1 MSGVCRLSRLIAAAV
16 LAFAVMV
23 SHPAWGQDV
32 QASGAPGSSP
42 TFTKD
47 VAPILQEK
55 CEVCHRP
62 DNIGPMSL
70 ITYEDVRPW
79 VRSIKTRVVSRDMPP
94 WLLDKN
100 VGIQR
105 FINDRSLTDQQ
116 IDTIV
121 KWIDAGAP
129 RGDVKDMP
137 RAKEWPKGDRF
148 FLEEV
153 LGPPDL
159 IVRSKPWT
167 MAAQAPDAMFE
178 TEVDVPQLTEPRWV
192 RASETRPS
200 LKGRRIAHH
209 SNTYLLRSPSADSIA
224 AERAL
229 RAGQPGAELV
239 INDRQ
244 TSPTVERELF
254 TEWAQGKGG
263 EIYPENVGKLVIPG
277 MKVGFQTHYHAVNE
291 EVTDTLEVAWW
302 FHPKGKTP
310 RYSAEYTSV
319 GIQRDRL
326 TLQIPPNSVVQYQG
340 STVLQAPAILHNF
353 QPHMHYRGKAQTLEA
368 IYPDGRREVINQV
381 TRYSNSWHIN
391 YIYDPD
397 YAPIFPKGTV
407 LLVTSVLD
415 NTTANKNNPDPRQ
428 WVSGGERTVDEMAH
442 LNEQVI
448 YITEDDYRR
457 IVEERKA
464 RARTQN

>member
-1 MSGVCRLSRLIAAAV
+1 MFGDRRLARMFPVVV
-16 LAFAVMV
+16 LAAGVTALPQ
-23 SHPAWGQDV
+23 PASAQGA
-32 QASGAPGSSP
+32 ASPGSP
-42 TFTKD
+42 ITYAKD
-47 VAPILQEK
+47 VAPIFQAK

-70 ITYEDVRPW
+70 VTYDDARPW
-79 VRSIKTRVVSRDMPP
+79 IRSIKARVVSRDMPP
-94 WLLDKN
+94 WHLDKG

-105 FINDRSLTDQQ
+105 FINDRSLTDIE

-129 RGDVKDMP
+129 RGDAKDLP
-137 RAKEWPKGDRF
+137 PSKQWPSGDRF
-148 FLEEV
+148 FLEDV

-159 IVRSKPWT
+159 VVRSKPWT
-167 MAAQAPDAMFE
+167 MPAKGPDVLFE
-178 TEVDVPQLTEPRWV
+178 AEVDIPQLTEPRWV
-192 RASETRPS
+192 RASETKPS

-209 SNTYLLRSPSADSIA
+209 SNSYLLRAQTPEAIA

-229 RAGQPGAELV
+229 RAGQPGADLV
-239 INDRQ
+239 IAGRQ
-244 TSPTVERELF
+244 SAPTTERELF

-263 EIYPENVGKLVIPG
+263 EVYPDNVGKLVMPG
-277 MKVGFQTHYHAVNE
+277 TKAGFQTHYHAVNE
-291 EVTDTLEVAWW
+291 EIADTMEVAWW

-310 RYSAEYTSV
+310 KYSAEYASI
-319 GIQRDRL
+319 GNSGGAR
-326 TLQIPPNSVVQYQG
+326 LQIPPNAVVQFLG
-340 STVLQAPAILHNF
+340 STVLQAPALLHNF

-381 TRYSNSWHIN
+381 SRYSNTWHIN

-397 YAPIFPKGTV
+397 HAPVFPKGTV
-407 LLVTSVLD
+407 LLVTSVFD
-415 NTTANKNNPDPRQ
+415 NTAANKSNPDPRQ

-448 YITEDDYRR
+448 YITDDDYHR
-457 IVEERKA
+457 IVEERKK
-464 RARTQN
+464 RTRTQD